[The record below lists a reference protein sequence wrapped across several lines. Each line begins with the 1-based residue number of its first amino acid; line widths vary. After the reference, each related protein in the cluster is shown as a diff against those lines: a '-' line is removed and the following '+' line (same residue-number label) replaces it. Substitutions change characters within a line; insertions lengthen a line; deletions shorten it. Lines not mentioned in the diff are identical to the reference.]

1 MLFSVFTRTT
11 TEARQKRK
19 HGNENLQRAS
29 WYLHQIKK
37 GIYKCSIYVPNQL
50 VKILRTVSPYL
61 ALQHVKVS
69 MSSTCIFRHV
79 QLLDPPTQMSKN

>member
-1 MLFSVFTRTT
+1 MFAVFTYLNYHSSQT
-11 TEARQKRK
+11 KK

-69 MSSTCIFRHV
+69 MSLACLS
-79 QLLDPPTQMSKN
+79 